1 MKNKVRKIITAIFL
15 SGTLALNTIP
25 DISAETL
32 NSKNCYIYAAFENIT
47 VRKGPGTEYDK
58 IGTIKSTGKITYIDE
73 ELDKNYIP
81 WYKVKFKN
89 GKTGWITSNYSRRYI
104 KKSALPEI
112 EKTEKYVSDGTAYG
126 NIYEQ
131 ISDSAEKYNAV
142 GVQVSVIRGSD
153 GKVFDFAYGWA
164 DYGTREMTV
173 DSKMRSASLSKVA
186 TAICAVKM
194 EEQGIVGLGKN
205 IEKYWDVDIPVKVS
219 LKTLLTHTSTFF
231 NLGYKNT
238 LEETAEQLQSIGSF
252 NTKKKPGK
260 ASAFEYNNFASS
272 IAATTLELASGVP
285 IEEYAR
291 ENLFSLLDGDLSYF
305 PGNIKDTDNLITHY
319 DYDHSVELLPKTA
332 KKMVFTGNIGDHA
345 GNYIGG
351 LTGSAS
357 DIAKIFSMLAND
369 GVYGDNRILSEESVK
384 TLEKRYF
391 TAKEHGGKFKQCLTL
406 RYYKKLYGTNG
417 LYYHTGNAYGIVS
430 LASYDPVTKNTVVVM
445 TSGAKQSRD
454 KRGIYKIC
462 GEITKEVYKNIDKL
476 Q

>member
-1 MKNKVRKIITAIFL
+1 MKNKVGKIITALLL
-15 SGTLALNTIP
+15 SGAIVLGSTPT
-25 DISAETL
+25 ISAETL
-32 NSKNCYIYAAFENIT
+32 SPEDCYIYAAFDGVS
-47 VRKGPGTEYDK
+47 VREGPGTEYDK
-58 IGTIKSTGKITYIDE
+58 IATIKGKGKITYIGE
-73 ELDKNYIP
+73 ELDENYIP

-89 GKTGWITSNYSRRYI
+89 GDTGWITSNYSRRYI
-104 KKSALPEI
+104 KKSAVPKI
-112 EKTEKYVSDGTAYG
+112 EKAEKYTSDGTAYG

-131 ISDSAEKYNAV
+131 ISDSAEKYSAV
-142 GVQVSVIRGSD
+142 GVQVAVIRGSD
-153 GKVFDFAYGWA
+153 GKAFDFAYGWA

-194 EEQGIVGLGKN
+194 EEQGLINLNKN
-205 IEKYWDVDIPVKVS
+205 IKKYWKIDIPVKIS
-219 LKTLLTHTSTFF
+219 TKTLLTHTSTLY
-231 NLGYKNT
+231 NLGYKNSI
-238 LEETAEQLQSIGSF
+238 EETAEQLKSSGSF

-260 ASAFEYNNFASS
+260 STAFEYNNYASAV
-272 IAATTLELASGVP
+272 AATTLELASGIP
-285 IEEYAR
+285 LEKYAS
-291 ENLFSLLDGDLSYF
+291 ENLFSLLNGDLSYF

-319 DYDHSVELLPKTA
+319 DYDHSVELLPETA
-332 KKMVFTGNIGDHA
+332 KKMVFTGNIADHP

-369 GVYGDNRILSEESVK
+369 GVFDNKRILSEESVK
-384 TLEKRYF
+384 TLEKKYF
-391 TAKEHGGKFKQCLTL
+391 TAKENGGKFKQCLAL
-406 RYYKKLYGTNG
+406 RYYNKLYGTGG

-462 GEITKEVYKNIDKL
+462 SEITKEVYKNIDNL
-476 Q
+476 